1 MRINKWIIQ
10 QNATTEAMSLTERVL
25 VQRGYDD
32 AVQRENFLAPNLRD
46 LHDPF
51 LLLGMQKTVE
61 RIRQAIQAGQKITIY
76 GDYDV
81 DGMTATSI
89 MYRLLTHLNGNV
101 DYYIPRRLDEGYGI
115 NGAALQAIA
124 EAGSQ
129 LIISVDCGVTAVKEA
144 ELAKSLA
151 VDLIITDH
159 HSAPEILPDAYAI
172 INPQQAACDYPNNKL
187 AGAGVAL
194 KIAQAFLAIDSELFQ
209 ALLVLAAVGTIA
221 DIMPLKGENRIIAQ
235 FGLSYFWSSQNT
247 GLQALAT
254 VAGLVGKEINAG
266 HIGFMIGPRLNA
278 VGRLDEAK
286 KGVALLLSEDDSFV
300 KKTAEKFN
308 QLNEQR
314 RASEADI
321 LKAAITKIDGTAI
334 HMQSGC
340 IVVWG
345 EGWHHGVI
353 GIVASRLVE
362 RYYRPTIVLAEEGDI
377 LKGSARSIAGYSIY
391 NALKGQADL
400 LEKFGGHEQAA
411 GLTLKKQNIMAFIDG
426 LQCYNAA
433 HLTAALLFPRIKVD
447 AHINAAQINH
457 TTIDKIDQMQP
468 FGVGNA
474 RPTFVLSGMM
484 VEQARRIG
492 KAANHLKLVANAK
505 GKLLDVIQFNY
516 QSEWPV
522 PQYHYRVDSVFTLA
536 INSFNGVES
545 IQLNQQDM
553 RVYTPADNAFSKAC
567 YAVYVDALVKHA
579 LLYENS
585 NVVKRAELRDSAQ
598 LENWVNSARPV
609 VVSSY
614 EALLEYAYACF
625 DRDIDYR
632 DHIKTG
638 KLKLLPKEID
648 MADIVADI
656 PLFAQLNSALCY
668 YHPLDH
674 SHLLKSIGDIFFDRQ
689 LFSLLYKKI
698 RHQTPIDMIKLLM
711 SSDNILLDRLAIAFF
726 EEAGFVTLIDGQL
739 DMTQTRHKKYNF
751 TGSRVQKGF
760 ENFKRGLYRVVN
772 YNQSFMP

>member
-1 MRINKWIIQ
+1 MHINKWVFQ
-10 QNATTEAMSLTERVL
+10 QSVQTDSLSLAERVL

-32 AVQRENFLAPNLRD
+32 AVKRDKFLAPDIGD
-46 LHDPF
+46 LYDPF
-51 LLLGMQKTVE
+51 LLLGMQKTVV
-61 RIRQAIQAGQKITIY
+61 RIEQALKNGQKITIY

-81 DGMTATSI
+81 DGMTATTI
-89 MYRLLTHLNGNV
+89 MCRLLNHLNADV

-115 NGAALQAIA
+115 NDKALQAIA

-129 LIISVDCGVTAVKEA
+129 LIISVDCGITAVKQA
-144 ELAKSLA
+144 ELAKKLG

-159 HSAPEILPDAYAI
+159 HSAPDILPDAYAI
-172 INPQQAACDYPNNKL
+172 INPQQADCTYPNNRL

-194 KIAQAFLAIDSELFQ
+194 KIAQAFLATDSDLFK
-209 ALLVLAAVGTIA
+209 ALLTLAAVGTIA

-235 FGLSYFWSSQNT
+235 FGLSNFWTSQNI

-254 VAGLVGKEINAG
+254 VAGLAGKTINAG

-286 KGVALLLSEDDSFV
+286 KGTALLLSEDADFA
-300 KKTAEKFN
+300 KRAAEKFN

-314 RASEADI
+314 RNSETEI
-321 LKAAITKIDGTAI
+321 LKEAITKIESVAVHMASGT
-334 HMQSGC
+334 

-345 EGWHHGVI
+345 KGWHHGVI

-362 RYYRPTIVLAEEGDI
+362 RYYRPCIVLAEDGDR
-377 LKGSARSIAGYSIY
+377 LKGSARSIADYSIY
-391 NALKGQADL
+391 NAIRGQANL
-400 LEKFGGHEQAA
+400 LEKFGGHQQAA
-411 GLTLKKQNIMAFIDG
+411 GLTLKKDNLMSFIDG
-426 LQCYNAA
+426 LKQYNAT
-433 HLTAALLFPRIKVD
+433 HLTADLLFPRIKVD
-447 AHINAAQINH
+447 AAINAAQINH
-457 TTIDKIDQMQP
+457 ATIDSIEQIQP

-474 RPTFVLSGMM
+474 RPTFALTGMM

-492 KAANHLKLVANAK
+492 RAANHLKLVGNAK

-516 QSEWPV
+516 QPEYAV
-522 PQYHYRVDSVFTLA
+522 PQYHCRVDSVFNLA
-536 INSFNGVES
+536 LNRFNGVES

-553 RVYTPADNAFSKAC
+553 RVYTPSDNHFSKTC

-579 LLYENS
+579 LFYKNS
-585 NVVKRAELRDSAQ
+585 CVVKHAELR
-598 LENWVNSARPV
+598 ENTILKKWLADDRPV

-625 DRDIDYR
+625 DSNIDYR
-632 DHIKTG
+632 EQIKIG
-638 KLKLLPKEID
+638 KLKILPETIE
-648 MADIVADI
+648 MSDIVADV
-656 PLFAQLNSALCY
+656 PLFSQLNSAMCY

-698 RHQTPIDMIKLLM
+698 RHQSPIDMIELLV
-711 SSDNILLDRLAIAFF
+711 SSENILLDRLAIAFF
-726 EEAGFVTLIDGQL
+726 EEAGFVTLQAGRL
-739 DMTQTRHKKYNF
+739 AMTDCKHNKYNF
-751 TGSRVQKGF
+751 TGSRVQRGF

-772 YNQSFMP
+772 NNQSFMP

>member
-1 MRINKWIIQ
+1 MRINKWIVQ
-10 QNATTEAMSLTERVL
+10 KNVATDNLSLTERVL
-25 VQRGYDD
+25 AQRGYDD
-32 AVQRENFLAPNLRD
+32 AVQREKFLAPKLGD

-51 LLLGMQKTVE
+51 LLLGMQKTVA
-61 RIRQAIQAGQKITIY
+61 RIKSAIEKGQKIMIY

-81 DGMTATSI
+81 DGMTATTI
-89 MYRLLTHLNGNV
+89 MCRLLSHLNANV
-101 DYYIPRRLDEGYGI
+101 DYYIPRRFDEGYGI
-115 NGAALQAIA
+115 NGTALQSIA

-129 LIISVDCGVTAVKEA
+129 LIISVDCGITAVKEA
-144 ELAKSLA
+144 ELAKSLG

-172 INPQQAACDYPNNKL
+172 INPQQAACKYPNKKL

-194 KIAQAFLAIDSELFQ
+194 KIAQAFLATDSELFQ
-209 ALLVLAAVGTIA
+209 TLLVLAAVGTIA
-221 DIMPLKGENRIIAQ
+221 DIMPLKDENRIIAQ
-235 FGLSYFWSSQNT
+235 FGLSYYWSSKNI
-247 GLQALAT
+247 GLQALAS
-254 VAGLVGKEINAG
+254 VAGLAEKKINAG
-266 HIGFMIGPRLNA
+266 HVGFVIGPRLNA

-286 KGVALLLSEDDSFV
+286 KGVAVLLSDDV
-300 KKTAEKFN
+300 DVAKTDAEQFN
-308 QLNEQR
+308 QLNEKR
-314 RASEADI
+314 RNYERDI
-321 LKAAITKIDGTAI
+321 LKEAIVKIDSEKI
-334 HMQSGC
+334 HLKSGS

-362 RYYRPTIVLAEEGDI
+362 RYYRPCIVLSVEGDT

-391 NALKGQADL
+391 NALKEQADL

-411 GLTLKKQNIMAFIDG
+411 GLTIKKQNIEAFIDS
-426 LQCYNAA
+426 LKRYNSRY
-433 HLTAALLFPRIKVD
+433 LTPELLFPRIKVD
-447 AHINAAQINH
+447 AHIGAAQINH
-457 TTIDKIDQMQP
+457 ATIDKIDQMQP
-468 FGVGNA
+468 FGIGNA
-474 RPTFVLSGMM
+474 RPTFALSGMM

-492 KAANHLKLVANAK
+492 KMQNHLKLVGNSK

-553 RVYTPADNAFSKAC
+553 RVYTPADNTFSKTC

-585 NVVKRAELRDSAQ
+585 CVVKRAELRESDT
-598 LENWVNSARPV
+598 LEKWLVGDRPV

-632 DHIKTG
+632 DHIANG

-656 PLFAQLNSALCY
+656 PLFAQLNSAMRY

-674 SHLLKSIGDIFFDRQ
+674 SHLLKSIGDIFFDRK
-689 LFSLLYKKI
+689 LFSQLYKKI
-698 RHQTPIDMIKLLM
+698 RHQTPIDVIELLM

-726 EEAGFVTLIDGQL
+726 EEAGFVILNNGQL
-739 DMTQTRHKKYNF
+739 TMTKARHKKYNF
-751 TGSRVQKGF
+751 TGSRVQQAF

-772 YNQSFMP
+772 NNQSFMP